1 MNGVGALSFTKAD
14 GKTGKIFLRQ
24 GNVYAVDN
32 LEYESHLWNELR
44 FEELLSHSNIRPLI
58 RSNKSQRDS
67 LYKILRKNRSKYD
80 NEDIINVLKEYVLG
94 ALDDIYMWD
103 QVQVE
108 WRVGDKFPYEAG
120 HIPDL
125 PLSRLMT
132 IVVNRT
138 YYKFQRYETWGFK
151 NDEQFSYGQVAVDLS
166 SAKKSH
172 YSPKTG
178 LENLILS
185 AQKFVIKE
193 LSEGSGYS
201 LFTVITALDELSE
214 NYEITIENPYGR
226 HIPTPPPLPQGMQV
240 VGSQVSFTDSDS
252 EINNEVFMR
261 EYIAPEAAK
270 LEGEETFHHFSDK
283 EIEPPKT
290 EVESSYAEA
299 FNDNYDDIEDSLP
312 DLERPKLSDY
322 PSRMTIPEEDLEKE
336 YSSQEYLED
345 LYTNS
350 TENTDVKD
358 NNVSETVEIKE
369 NDLPEVLIDEKEE
382 TMTDSNFDNG
392 SDDLLN
398 LVSQLQTSLQ
408 KKKNIIESAQE
419 RVTAKEQELKDARA
433 VAQRIEEELGR
444 ALLERETASSDY
456 EQALTVITNLK

>member
-1 MNGVGALSFTKAD
+1 MNGIGALSFTKAD
-14 GKTGKIFLRQ
+14 GKNGKIFLRQ

-67 LYKILRKNRSKYD
+67 LYKILRKNRNKQD
-80 NEDIINVLKEYVLG
+80 NENIINVLKEYVLG

-151 NDEQFSYGQVAVDLS
+151 NDEQFAYGQVAIDLG

-172 YSPKTG
+172 YAPKTG
-178 LENLILS
+178 LEGLILE
-185 AQKFVIKE
+185 AKKFVIKE

-201 LFTVITALDELSE
+201 LFTIIAALDELSE

-240 VGSQVSFTDSDS
+240 VGSQVSFTDRDS
-252 EINNEVFMR
+252 EINNDVFTR
-261 EYIAPEAAK
+261 EYVAPEAAK
-270 LEGEETFHHFSDK
+270 LQDEETFHHFSAE
-283 EIEPPKT
+283 EIEPPKN
-290 EVESSYAEA
+290 EVEETYTEA
-299 FNDNYDDIEDSLP
+299 FNDTTDEAADALP
-312 DLERPKLSDY
+312 DLESPKLSDY

-345 LYTNS
+345 LYNS
-350 TENTDVKD
+350 DTKNTDAND
-358 NNVSETVEIKE
+358 NNVSEAVEIKDSTLT
-369 NDLPEVLIDEKEE
+369 NLPTDEKET
-382 TMTDSNFDNG
+382 TMTDNNANDNLL
-392 SDDLLN
+392 DLVN
-398 LVSQLQTSLQ
+398 QLQVSLQ
-408 KKKNIIESAQE
+408 NKKSVIESAQD
-419 RVTAKEQELKDARA
+419 RVTVKEQELREARA
-433 VAQRIEEELGR
+433 VTQRIEEELGK
-444 ALLERETASSDY
+444 AVLEKETASSDY
-456 EQALTVITNLK
+456 NQALSVINNLK